1 MGLRLI
7 WKFLA
12 YDFCG
17 FDDKALMVICLIK
30 GPFGYNLFLL
40 KLKTEKTIAK

>member
-17 FDDKALMVICLIK
+17 FDDKALLVA
-30 GPFGYNLFLL
+30 G
-40 KLKTEKTIAK
+40 KLMKKFV

>member
-17 FDDKALMVICLIK
+17 FDDKALLVIYLMSVWI
-30 GPFGYNLFLL
+30 
-40 KLKTEKTIAK
+40 